1 MVHRPKTVSRVEHAE
16 KDGTESTSRTNMSQ
30 QLSSDELHKRQIME
44 ELKRACVEGDLIEV
58 RKYMCTVKQPSF
70 PFKEMEK
77 AIKPL
82 VYWAAKAGKV
92 DVLKELIEIYKC
104 DPHYTTERG
113 HTLLYVACARG
124 HADVMKYL
132 ARNCGVNPKQTNSM
146 LSTPLFVACNNG
158 HLDAMLVLIDEQ
170 ECDPNAVN
178 DKGESLLHRACGGG
192 HLAVVKCL
200 ITKYNLPP
208 EARTNYMD
216 TPLHDACA
224 KGHLLVVQY
233 LIETHKC
240 EISVFNK
247 MSSSP
252 LHMACQNGH
261 SNVVHYLV
269 VERNCDIA
277 LYDNSG
283 NTPFHLACKFRRKDV
298 IQVLLDSGRIDPNLP
313 TLEGEVPIMMSKDS
327 DIVRCLIRSGAKP
340 VGAIPGVLEEFVK
353 KAPLNSLVHIFMI
366 GHSEAGKSTLARA
379 LQMPISTSLG
389 DFITRANT
397 ITNNLDCTA
406 GIIPMEFK
414 SPDFGRVLLYD
425 FAGHPEYHASHGALL
440 EHFNTNTAPLFLLV
454 VDLNESMADVNW

>member
-1 MVHRPKTVSRVEHAE
+1 MLQR
-16 KDGTESTSRTNMSQ
+16 
-30 QLSSDELHKRQIME
+30 LSSDELHKRQIME
-44 ELKRACVEGDLIEV
+44 ELKRACIEGDLIEV
-58 RKYMCTVKQPSF
+58 RKYMCTVNLPSF

-92 DVLKELIEIYKC
+92 DVLKELIEVYKC
-104 DPHYTTERG
+104 DPHYTTQRG

-132 ARNCGVNPKQTNSM
+132 AKNCSVNPKQANDT
-146 LSTPLFVACNNG
+146 LSTPLFVACKNG
-158 HLDAMLVLIDEQ
+158 HLEAMLVLIDELK
-170 ECDPNAVN
+170 CDPNAVN
-178 DKGESLLHRACGGG
+178 DKGESLLHRACCGG
-192 HLAVVKCL
+192 HLKLVKCL

-208 EARTNYMD
+208 EARSNYMD

-233 LIETHKC
+233 LIEMHKC

-247 MSSSP
+247 TSLSP
-252 LHMACQNGH
+252 LHIACCNGH

-283 NTPFHLACKFRRKDV
+283 CTPFHLACKFQRKDV

-313 TLEGEVPIMMSKDS
+313 TLEGEVPIMMSKDP
-327 DIVRCLIRSGAKP
+327 DIVRCLIRSGAKLP
-340 VGAIPGVLEEFVK
+340 HLQEVPQILKEYEEQ
-353 KAPLNSLVHIFMI
+353 APLDPLIQMAVI
-366 GHSEAGKSTLARA
+366 GHSGAGKSTLIQA
-379 LQMPISTSLG
+379 LQTQISTYLG
-389 DFITRANT
+389 GLIVWARTVADDIPR
-397 ITNNLDCTA
+397 TA
-406 GIIPMEFK
+406 GIIPIEFN

-425 FAGHPEYHASHGALL
+425 FAGHPEYHASHGAFL

-454 VDLNESMADVNW
+454 VDLNESMADITR